1 MTMVL
6 CSVAMIAQGTDA
18 MLFGDVKSK
27 STGLHIPFARI
38 QIKGTKIVTRAD
50 KTGHFQ
56 LADLPLGRQTI
67 VASSMGYVSEE
78 RTVVMQQ
85 GKGTEV
91 YFLLDDGAKELN
103 QVVVT
108 GTRTQ
113 HFLKDV
119 PIRTEVITSKA
130 ITNKN
135 AQDLFEALEG
145 VPGVRVEQQCQFCN
159 FSMVRMQG
167 LGAEHTQVL
176 VDGEPIYSGLTG
188 VYGLQQMGTN
198 DVDRLEIVKG
208 AGSALYGSSAVAGAI
223 NIITKEPG
231 FDPSLKADV
240 QMGSYGYK
248 NYNVSGSMR
257 KDNIGISIFA
267 IA

>member
-18 MLFGDVKSK
+18 MLFGDVKRK

-135 AQDLFEALEG
+135 AQNLFEALEG

-159 FSMVRMQG
+159 FSMVRM
-167 LGAEHTQVL
+167 
-176 VDGEPIYSGLTG
+176 
-188 VYGLQQMGTN
+188 
-198 DVDRLEIVKG
+198 
-208 AGSALYGSSAVAGAI
+208 
-223 NIITKEPG
+223 
-231 FDPSLKADV
+231 
-240 QMGSYGYK
+240 
-248 NYNVSGSMR
+248 
-257 KDNIGISIFA
+257 
-267 IA
+267 